1 MEAILQFFLVF
12 RAPGVMGGPGPHLSG
27 VRARCAP
34 RVLIISPGVLIL
46 DQLVAAGLVGCS

>member
-1 MEAILQFFLVF
+1 MEAILQYFLVF
-12 RAPGVMGGPGPHLSG
+12 RAPGVMEGPGPHLSG